1 MNTSTASAATARTTL
16 EYVETMSVTRCQFV
30 PRK

>member
-1 MNTSTASAATARTTL
+1 MKTTTATAATARTTF
-16 EYVETMSVTRCQFV
+16 EYVETMSDTWCQFA